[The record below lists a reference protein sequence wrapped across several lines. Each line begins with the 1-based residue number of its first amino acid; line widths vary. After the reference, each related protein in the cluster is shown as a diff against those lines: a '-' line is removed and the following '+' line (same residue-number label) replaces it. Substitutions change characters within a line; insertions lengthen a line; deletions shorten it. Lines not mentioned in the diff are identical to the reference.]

1 MKMKNQLTNRILSLV
16 LACVMVTGLLPTMAF
31 AESGKH
37 TVTVNAGEDGQVSTD
52 GTSWSNSVAVT
63 VNDGETLDGKVQY
76 KADEGYTFD
85 GVIPSSKIV
94 SVAAGA
100 GHTVLL
106 DADGNVWTAGW
117 NRYGQLGR
125 NGDTSTF
132 AKATKGIGGVRIIAI
147 AAGYYHTVLL
157 DENGNVWTAGDNQ
170 FGQLG
175 RETSSDSDSTF
186 KQVADGISRVKITA
200 IAAGDSH
207 TVLLDADG
215 NVWTAGYN
223 EYGQLGRETSSDRDS
238 TFRQVTDGISGVKI
252 TAIVAVY
259 YHTVLLDAN
268 GNVWTA
274 GYNKYGQLG
283 RDENIDTTN
292 SNPTFTKVTVGDGVK
307 IKAIAA
313 GYYHTIL
320 LDENNNVWT
329 AGYNKYGQLGRD
341 ENAGT
346 TQPNSTFKQVTDG
359 ISGVKITAIAAG
371 RSHTVL
377 LDENNSVWTAGYNE
391 YGQLCRETSSDRDS
405 TFTQVTDGISGIK
418 ITAIVAGS
426 SHTVLLDENN
436 SVWTA
441 GYNYYDQLGRDE
453 NAGTIKPNPTFK
465 QAAVNPN
472 AITFEELLNIP
483 IYNDSVFLV
492 KFKDIQGPVITGLE
506 NNKTYCDAVEF
517 EVSDNN
523 DIASVKAGN
532 TELTESNGKYTL
544 EKGAGTVTIVAT
556 DKAKNETTITVT
568 VNDGHTY
575 EWQSNGDGTHTRY
588 CTVTGCG
595 SYEDGDCT
603 GGQATYFKK
612 AVCDYCK
619 EGYGSLLTDTTAPT
633 GEISIGT
640 NKWNSFLNTIT
651 FGLFIKNTRSVTI
664 TETDDSYN
672 HNGYTDD
679 KAVKVEYL
687 LSDKGLSKTGLAGKK
702 FTEYNSAFSIN
713 PDNKYVV
720 YVKLTDH
727 AGNVTYI
734 SSNGIVLDAT
744 APVISGIENGKTYCE
759 AQTVTVTEEYIESVK
774 VNGTA
779 VTLDANNQFILNPA
793 EGTQTVVVTDKAGN
807 ETAVTV
813 TVNNGHTA
821 GNDDGNCSTP
831 VYCIYHPNT
840 VVVKAKSHD
849 FSGEWNKDKDGHWH
863 ICQNDGC
870 TVPETKA
877 SHSGTDDG
885 DCTTAVICECG
896 YIITAAKSQHSYGAW
911 QSNGDDTHIRY
922 CTVDGCNGSEDGDCE
937 GGQATYFKK
946 AVCDYCKEGYGSL
959 LTDTT
964 APTGEISI
972 GTNKWNSFLNTITF
986 GLFIKNTRSVT
997 ITETDDSYNHNGYT
1011 DDKAVKVEYLLSDKG
1026 LSKTGLAGKKFTEYN
1041 SAFSINP
1048 DNKYV
1053 VYVKLTDHA
1062 GNVTYISSNGIVLD
1076 ATAPVITGV
1085 TDGAVHYTT
1094 QKAVVTDDNL
1104 KSITLN
1110 GVIVSGTT
1118 VTLDGNTD
1126 EVYTIVAT
1134 DKSDNSTTV
1143 TVTMKPISSLAQSI
1157 EDVNGENVRSSNKE
1171 EIDAVKESVGEID
1184 TSNATDSEKEALNDI
1199 NNRCDELLDIV
1210 DEAQKV
1216 TETENIKNAEEI
1228 NPDNVTEN
1236 DRDALENAKAD
1247 LEKALEDNGGN
1258 YTEDEKKAIEDEIKR
1273 IDDALEV
1280 IGNVEAVEELIDKL
1294 PENITKNDENA
1305 IKAADDAYNA
1315 LSDYEKSLVDED
1327 IKKSLDDAKAALA
1340 ELNKPADTDR
1350 PQTGDNSNMFL
1361 WIALLFISGGAVI
1374 TLTVVDRKRRTASKR

>member
-16 LACVMVTGLLPTMAF
+16 LAFVMVTGLLPTMAF

-76 KADEGYTFD
+76 KADEGYNFD

-106 DADGNVWTAGW
+106 DADGNVWTAGSKQ
-117 NRYGQLGR
+117 YGQLGR
-125 NGDTSTF
+125 TDSNTSTF
-132 AKATKGIGGVRIIAI
+132 TQVTVGDGVKIKAI
-147 AAGYYHTVLL
+147 AADYYHTVLL
-157 DENGNVWTAGDNQ
+157 DENGNVWTAGNNYY
-170 FGQLG
+170 GQLG
-175 RETSSDSDSTF
+175 RDKNAGTNKPNSTF
-186 KQVADGISRVKITA
+186 TKVTVGDGVKIKA
-200 IAAGDSH
+200 IEAGYYH
-207 TVLLDADG
+207 TILLDAND

-223 EYGQLGRETSSDRDS
+223 NRGQLGRTANDS
-238 TFRQVTDGISGVKI
+238 PNPTFTKVTVGDSVKI
-252 TAIVAVY
+252 KAIAAGY
-259 YHTVLLDAN
+259 YHTILLDAN

-283 RDENIDTTN
+283 RDEN
-292 SNPTFTKVTVGDGVK
+292 
-307 IKAIAA
+307 
-313 GYYHTIL
+313 
-320 LDENNNVWT
+320 
-329 AGYNKYGQLGRD
+329 
-341 ENAGT
+341 AGT
-346 TQPNSTFKQVTDG
+346 IKPNSTFKQVTDG
-359 ISGVKITAIAAG
+359 ISEVKITAIATV

-391 YGQLCRETSSDRDS
+391 YGQLGRDENAGTTKPNS
-405 TFTQVTDGISGIK
+405 TFKQVTDGIGGVK
-418 ITAIVAGS
+418 ITAIAAGS

-441 GYNYYDQLGRDE
+441 GYNYQGQLGRTA
-453 NAGTIKPNPTFK
+453 NNSPNTTFK

-472 AITFEELLNIP
+472 AITFEKLLNTP

-492 KFKDIQGPVITGLE
+492 KFKDIQCPVITGLE

-517 EVSDNN
+517 TVTDN
-523 DIASVKAGN
+523 DGIASVKAGN

-544 EKGAGTVTIVAT
+544 EKGVGTVTVVAA

-575 EWQSNGDGTHTRY
+575 GAWQSNGDDTHTRY
-588 CTVTGCG
+588 CTVTGCNI
-595 SYEDGDCT
+595 SEDDDCI

-612 AVCDYCK
+612 AVCDECNK
-619 EGYGSLLTDTTAPT
+619 AYGELLTDKTAPT

-651 FGLFIKNTRSVTI
+651 FGLFFKNTQSVTI
-664 TETDDSYN
+664 TATDDSYN

-687 LSDKGLSKTGLAGKK
+687 LSDKGLSKTDLADKG
-702 FTEYNSAFSIN
+702 FTEY
-713 PDNKYVV
+713 
-720 YVKLTDH
+720 
-727 AGNVTYI
+727 G
-734 SSNGIVLDAT
+734 
-744 APVISGIENGKTYCE
+744 
-759 AQTVTVTEEYIESVK
+759 
-774 VNGTA
+774 
-779 VTLDANNQFILNPA
+779 
-793 EGTQTVVVTDKAGN
+793 
-807 ETAVTV
+807 
-813 TVNNGHTA
+813 
-821 GNDDGNCSTP
+821 
-831 VYCIYHPNT
+831 
-840 VVVKAKSHD
+840 
-849 FSGEWNKDKDGHWH
+849 
-863 ICQNDGC
+863 
-870 TVPETKA
+870 
-877 SHSGTDDG
+877 
-885 DCTTAVICECG
+885 
-896 YIITAAKSQHSYGAW
+896 
-911 QSNGDDTHIRY
+911 
-922 CTVDGCNGSEDGDCE
+922 
-937 GGQATYFKK
+937 
-946 AVCDYCKEGYGSL
+946 
-959 LTDTT
+959 
-964 APTGEISI
+964 
-972 GTNKWNSFLNTITF
+972 
-986 GLFIKNTRSVT
+986 
-997 ITETDDSYNHNGYT
+997 
-1011 DDKAVKVEYLLSDKG
+1011 
-1026 LSKTGLAGKKFTEYN
+1026 

-1076 ATAPVITGV
+1076 ATAPVITSV
-1085 TDGAVHYTT
+1085 TDGAVYYTT

-1104 KSITLN
+1104 KSVTLN

-1157 EDVNGENVRSSNKE
+1157 EDINGENVKSSNKE
-1171 EIDAVKESVGEID
+1171 EIDAVKESVGEVD

-1210 DEAQKV
+1210 DEAQKA
-1216 TETENIKNAEEI
+1216 TETENIKNAEKI

-1258 YTEDEKKAIEDEIKR
+1258 YTADEKKAIEDEIKR

-1280 IGNVEAVEELIDKL
+1280 IGNVKAVEELIDKL
-1294 PENITKNDENA
+1294 PENITKNDEDA

-1315 LSDYEKSLVDED
+1315 LTDYEKSLVDEAA
-1327 IKKSLDDAKAALA
+1327 KKALDDAKAALA
-1340 ELNKPADTDR
+1340 ELNKPAD
-1350 PQTGDNSNMFL
+1350 PNSPATGDNSNMAL